1 VGRSA
6 GEDEEGME
14 PDVLRGGETERT
26 VKEEVAA
33 GFGVNAGVGLGGGE
47 TSGGGVGDE
56 AIQIPSDALGRNG
69 IQPHRRSK

>member
-26 VKEEVAA
+26 VAEEVAA
-33 GFGVNAGVGLGGGE
+33 GFGVDAGVGLGGGE
-47 TSGGGVGDE
+47 TSGGVG
-56 AIQIPSDALGRNG
+56 AVYIVLSQSA
-69 IQPHRRSK
+69 S

>member
-1 VGRSA
+1 
-6 GEDEEGME
+6 ME

-56 AIQIPSDALGRNG
+56 DILCPSEG
-69 IQPHRRSK
+69 ILQPKI